1 MAITP
6 MGKDKVMRPSLIDSV
21 DKINEIIVAVNL
33 LDPAEIDALESR
45 LDADE
50 TALTNLTARVDAM
63 ATTLTTIQS
72 TISTMQTDIDNIKI
86 TLYTPLNAQAS
97 NSNGGA

>member
-6 MGKDKVMRPSLIDSV
+6 MTKDKVMRPSLIDSV

-33 LDPAEIDALESR
+33 LDPEDIDELEQELATVQTS
-45 LDADE
+45 
-50 TALTNLTARVDAM
+50 LTNLTARVDAM

-86 TLYTPLNAQAS
+86 TLYTPLNTQAS

>member
-1 MAITP
+1 

-33 LDPAEIDALESR
+33 LDPEEIDALEEE
-45 LDADE
+45 LATVE
-50 TALTNLTARVDAM
+50 TSLTNLTARVDAM

-86 TLYTPLNAQAS
+86 TLYTPLNAQAD